1 MPSFTSK
8 EGGTCTNAIVSV
20 LSVSGLAGKGTMA
33 ALVAAAVA
41 AAAISSDV
49 LTGERGNGS
58 SNVALATA
66 KGLGGR
72 GT

>member
-1 MPSFTSK
+1 MPSSTLN
-8 EGGTCTNAIVSV
+8 EGVTCANAMVSV
-20 LSVSGLAGKGTMA
+20 VSVSGLAVKGT
-33 ALVAAAVA
+33 VDAAVA
-41 AAAISSDV
+41 AAALISSDV

-66 KGLGGR
+66 KGLGGS